1 LADLLILAHAET
13 WECRFQVSALAAS
26 SAAVGQKVEL
36 ALFFAALASW
46 VEGRWDALDPAPPLT
61 AERLVEVQA
70 PSLTAM
76 LEDARATGHL
86 RLYAC
91 SASMHFLALDPA
103 RVQARVDAVLGWQ
116 TFSAKIAQA
125 GRVVTL

>member
-1 LADLLILAHAET
+1 MADLLILAHAET
-13 WECRFQVSALAAS
+13 WERRFQVSALAAS
-26 SAAVGQKVEL
+26 SAAVGVKVEV

-46 VEGRWDALDPAPPLT
+46 TAGRWDTFDPAPPLS
-61 AERLVEVQA
+61 AERLQDIQA

-91 SASMHFLALDPA
+91 SASMHFLSLDPA
-103 RVQARVDAVLGWQ
+103 QVQARVDAVLGWQ

-125 GRVVTL
+125 GRTVTL